1 MPFIDIYISQGSVT
15 TCLWRSGIFKHEFV
29 KNLLLSPSVKKSL
42 EIGKYLVKLLARVW
56 YLVFFDSRCTQ
67 GEVTSQY
74 LESRYDRHFVGITRC
89 NPLS

>member
-1 MPFIDIYISQGSVT
+1 MPFIDIYISQTSVT

-29 KNLLLSPSVKKSL
+29 KNLLLSPSVKKVWKSVIFGKVTGKSL
-42 EIGKYLVKLLARVW
+42 VSC
-56 YLVFFDSRCTQ
+56 FFDSRCTQ

-74 LESRYDRHFVGITRC
+74 LESRYDRHFVGITRY